1 MLKQSLKII
10 TCNDPFFCFPAL
22 KIIYLP
28 FLVQA
33 QCRSEPRLPL
43 NKAVL
48 SWWHR
53 TPQAVR
59 VAFPRL
65 VFPFPTLLQ
74 QAGCEPCALQPCGVV
89 GQAGRACCGETGEG
103 NLAGEEKESS
113 AWPGGQ
119 MCGVRGLGYFF
130 PCPSFSSEH
139 GFVQEILQHRLLLC
153 SRHMVTGKPWFLN
166 YSVSVQNF
174 QIIFKAMLIIK
185 SCTLS
190 WHCCYLAFCC
200 LRWKASSNNFP
211 LFFRF

>member
-1 MLKQSLKII
+1 MSPAFCCKQTGVGESHKFPKWEKPECSSVGIELTCAVDIESNAKTVLKII
-10 TCNDPFFCFPAL
+10 TRNDPFFCFPAL

-33 QCRSEPRLPL
+33 QCRSELRLPL
-43 NKAVL
+43 NKAAL

-113 AWPGGQ
+113 A
-119 MCGVRGLGYFF
+119 
-130 PCPSFSSEH
+130 
-139 GFVQEILQHRLLLC
+139 
-153 SRHMVTGKPWFLN
+153 
-166 YSVSVQNF
+166 
-174 QIIFKAMLIIK
+174 
-185 SCTLS
+185 
-190 WHCCYLAFCC
+190 
-200 LRWKASSNNFP
+200 
-211 LFFRF
+211 